1 MTMSRVRSSL
11 LGSILVTTT
20 LVACGGGAGSEFD
33 QGSDGGAGGTFG
45 NPGTTP
51 TFGGGGGDGGSGG
64 GGGIDAACV
73 TASAKAES
81 TPVYLVFMFDRSGSM
96 KDSSK
101 WSSCATGIKAFFG
114 DAASAGVQASLQFFA
129 SADECNVAGYTAPAV
144 AMRALPDGAT
154 FGTAI
159 DAISPSGG
167 TPTRPALE
175 GAIGYAKQVQTQH
188 PDGKVAIVLVTD
200 GEPNDCSSSVNNVA
214 ALAGTV
220 AQAIPTYVIGV
231 GSSLTNLNQIAKG
244 GGTSQAIL
252 VSTTTPA
259 SITTDFEKAIGQIK
273 QQALSCEYKIPA
285 PPSGQ
290 TLDAANVNVL
300 YTAGSG
306 ASDTLTYNKDCTG
319 AGWRYDD
326 AAAPTKVFICPTSCD
341 AVKNDKTGRIDVLF
355 GCATKGGVVR

>member
-1 MTMSRVRSSL
+1 MIMSRVRSSL
-11 LGSILVTTT
+11 IGSALVTAT
-20 LVACGGGAGSEFD
+20 LVACGGAPGSEFD
-33 QGSDGGAGGTFG
+33 QGNGADGGTFG
-45 NPGTTP
+45 NPGTVP
-51 TFGGGGGDGGSGG
+51 TFGSGGGADGGSG

-96 KDSSK
+96 KDNSK
-101 WSSCATGIKAFFG
+101 WTSCATGIKAFFG

-129 SADECNVAGYTAPAV
+129 SADECNVAGYTTPAV

-154 FGTAI
+154 FGAAI
-159 DAISPSGG
+159 DAISPAGG

-175 GAIGYAKQVQTQH
+175 GAIGYARQVQTQH

-200 GEPNDCSSSVNNVA
+200 GEPNDCSSSVNNVSTLA
-214 ALAGTV
+214 ATV
-220 AQAIPTYVIGV
+220 AQSTPTYVIGV
-231 GSSLTNLNQIAKG
+231 GSALTNLNQIAKG

-252 VSTTTPA
+252 VSTTSPA
-259 SITTDFEKAIGQIK
+259 SITADFVKAIGQIK

-285 PPSGQ
+285 PPSGK
-290 TLDAANVNVL
+290 TLDAANVNVR
-300 YTAGSG
+300 YTAGTG
-306 ASDTLTYNKDCTG
+306 ASDTLTYNKGCTG

-326 AAAPTKVFICPTSCD
+326 ASAPTKVFICPTSCD
-341 AVKNDKTGRIDVLF
+341 AVKTDKTGRIDVLF